1 VRTRLSTTSSPR
13 HALRRLLLAASLA
26 LLACLAL
33 PALAQAATVT
43 WNYMGDVSNDWDLG
57 ANWAGGQ
64 VPGPDDYVVIN
75 DPPPGGTARVHCPHS
90 LTLKGIDVGGLFGAV
105 TLTIDGDLTLTQGTS
120 FVRPVGLDRVTGTLT
135 NEAASTLV
143 IQGDYNDN
151 LGTDTV
157 VNYGTIIGRQDP
169 RVSVGPSL
177 GAPLYNH
184 GSVYCDSGRL
194 WLYQGGIGYPSSSF
208 GGGAGIVQMAAGAG
222 GVSGWTLQNG
232 CALLG
237 GAELQTTTAVPDGA
251 TVTCQGSN
259 VVNGGLLGPGT
270 LRVEPG
276 STLTIANNSG
286 FDAGITLD
294 NDGTVIVNTG
304 TGHQWRGGTLLD
316 NSGVLDL
323 QSNAGGLTVDL
334 TAGRARLVNTGTI
347 TSEGTGPVI
356 ELALDNN
363 GTISVPTGRLTLPAG
378 VLANYNLASKTLTGG
393 TYQVSAPGILRIDN
407 GDIATLA
414 ADVRL
419 SGAAAKIEDS
429 SGLDTL
435 RNLAAITP
443 AGAITLEA
451 GKVFSPTGSLTS
463 AGSLTIG
470 AASSLALTNGAFTQ
484 TAGTTNLAATDATL
498 VASGT
503 GAAGSLAL
511 SGGALTQAAGI
522 TNLAAMDATLLAS
535 VTGAEVTVSGGV
547 LGGLGTVSPSLS
559 SAAELSPAF
568 AGTGVL
574 SVNGPFTAA
583 ADAKLSVDIAGGAP
597 GAGYDR
603 LAVSGTASL
612 DGTLYVRT
620 APGYT
625 PDVGTSFTVL
635 TCAPRSGTFA
645 HVVALPVGSVQ
656 PAYTVVYNA
665 TDVTLIYSGSST
677 LSGTVTWTHASG
689 DAGWSWSNPLNW
701 SPERVPGPSDYV
713 VIVPDDR
720 GHIPD
725 PHLGMAG
732 IPANSTFQG
741 IDSSCGLYSTGNLTL
756 TDTNATSY
764 QRGPSSWQV
773 LGTLTNYSTIV
784 MEGVWDVQLTV
795 NYGTIIGRHTN
806 GAEYISSYPVH
817 NYGNVRAESGTLWID
832 GGGIGFASSTFGGGA
847 GTVLLEQDG
856 WTLQDGCAF
865 LGGVDLAAVATIP
878 SGATVTCQEGSNSL
892 TLGGG
897 LLGPGTLRVAPG
909 STLTLADHGSGF
921 DAGVTLDNDGTV
933 VVNVQ
938 NPYLWHGGT
947 LFDNSGLLDLQTN
960 GGGLGVDTAAGRAI
974 LLNTGTITS
983 EGAST
988 YIGLALDNRGTI
1000 SVPSGTLALQG
1011 GTTVPATGDFF
1022 GGGTGRV
1029 SFDSRHELADGARLR
1044 NFSTT
1049 SLSTLVVQPTATVTM
1064 DGTSTIYSGRIEG
1077 PGTLRLLSGATLAT
1091 SGYPTFGGSLHFDVE
1106 GTLVENSNTADST
1119 WEAGTVLDNSGTI
1132 DLQADVGINASRNNG
1147 AGTIVNTGTIM
1158 KSAGIGTSTI
1168 SLGLTNNGTISVP
1181 TGRLTLPAGVLA
1193 NYNLAS
1199 KTLTGGT
1206 YQVSAPGIL
1215 RIDNGD
1221 IATLAA
1227 DVRLSGA
1234 AAKIEDSSGL
1244 DTLRNLAAITPA
1256 GAITLEAGKVFSP
1269 TGSLTS
1275 AGSLTIGAASSLALT
1290 NGAFTQTAGT
1300 TNLAATDATLVA
1312 SGTGAAGSLALS
1324 GGALTQAAGITNLA
1338 AMDATLLASVTGAEV
1353 TVSGGVLG
1361 GLGTVSPSLSSA
1373 AELSPAFAGT
1383 GVLSV
1388 NGPFTAAADAKLS
1401 VDIAGGAPGAGYDRL
1416 AVSGTASL
1424 DGTLYVR
1431 TAPGYTPDVGTSFTV
1446 LTCAPRS
1453 GTFAHVVALPVGSVQ
1468 PAYTVV
1474 YNATDVTLIYAG
1486 LDVPKPPTVTSP
1498 NGGEDWEIGETHV
1511 VTWTAGGGSGATI
1524 AVSRDA
1530 GSTWSDIASGLTNS
1544 GSYDWTVSGAA
1555 STLAL
1560 VRVTTSAGAD
1570 ASDAVFTISAVTPK
1584 DTTPPTT
1591 SATPSG
1597 TLGQNSWYVSN
1608 VSVTLSA
1615 SDNTGGSGVNVTY
1628 YEVDGGA
1635 QQTYA
1640 APFTVSSDGIHTV
1653 TFWSTDK
1660 AGNTEVNTAAANT
1673 ITFKIDATAPSGTF
1687 LVNNGA
1693 ATTSTAAVT
1702 LGSSVSDA
1710 NPPLEMRFRDG
1721 GGSWTAWEAY
1731 APTRAWTLPA
1741 GAGTKTVEAEYR
1753 DPAGNKLA
1761 LSASIVLLAP
1771 PQPPVVTSPNGG
1783 EDWQIGTSHAVT
1795 WTPGNGSGATIAV
1808 SRDGGSTWSDVA
1820 SGLTNNGSYT
1830 WTVSGSAST
1839 QVLVRVTTSA
1849 GADASDAVFTISA
1862 VTPKDTTPPNTS
1874 VSGADGLWHNRPV
1887 PLTFKGVDELG
1898 GSGMTG
1904 GLAKTEYKLDGGAWT
1919 AGTSVTIAAPPRGA
1933 NDGVHTVSYR
1943 STDAAGNLETAKS
1956 CQVKIDTQGPSVQ
1969 ADKAC
1974 PVKRGDA
1981 ATFTYK
1987 VTDKLSPTATV
1998 TIKVRDNKGKLVA
2011 TWQVGSVATGVKNT
2025 YQTQVTLKKG
2035 SYELEFDA
2043 VDLAGNAQH
2052 KADFIKLDVK

>member
-1 VRTRLSTTSSPR
+1 
-13 HALRRLLLAASLA
+13 
-26 LLACLAL
+26 
-33 PALAQAATVT
+33 
-43 WNYMGDVSNDWDLG
+43 
-57 ANWAGGQ
+57 
-64 VPGPDDYVVIN
+64 
-75 DPPPGGTARVHCPHS
+75 
-90 LTLKGIDVGGLFGAV
+90 
-105 TLTIDGDLTLTQGTS
+105 
-120 FVRPVGLDRVTGTLT
+120 
-135 NEAASTLV
+135 
-143 IQGDYNDN
+143 
-151 LGTDTV
+151 
-157 VNYGTIIGRQDP
+157 
-169 RVSVGPSL
+169 
-177 GAPLYNH
+177 
-184 GSVYCDSGRL
+184 
-194 WLYQGGIGYPSSSF
+194 
-208 GGGAGIVQMAAGAG
+208 
-222 GVSGWTLQNG
+222 
-232 CALLG
+232 
-237 GAELQTTTAVPDGA
+237 
-251 TVTCQGSN
+251 
-259 VVNGGLLGPGT
+259 
-270 LRVEPG
+270 
-276 STLTIANNSG
+276 
-286 FDAGITLD
+286 
-294 NDGTVIVNTG
+294 
-304 TGHQWRGGTLLD
+304 
-316 NSGVLDL
+316 
-323 QSNAGGLTVDL
+323 
-334 TAGRARLVNTGTI
+334 
-347 TSEGTGPVI
+347 
-356 ELALDNN
+356 
-363 GTISVPTGRLTLPAG
+363 
-378 VLANYNLASKTLTGG
+378 
-393 TYQVSAPGILRIDN
+393 
-407 GDIATLA
+407 
-414 ADVRL
+414 
-419 SGAAAKIEDS
+419 
-429 SGLDTL
+429 
-435 RNLAAITP
+435 
-443 AGAITLEA
+443 
-451 GKVFSPTGSLTS
+451 
-463 AGSLTIG
+463 
-470 AASSLALTNGAFTQ
+470 
-484 TAGTTNLAATDATL
+484 
-498 VASGT
+498 
-503 GAAGSLAL
+503 
-511 SGGALTQAAGI
+511 
-522 TNLAAMDATLLAS
+522 MDATLLAS

-574 SVNGPFTAA
+574 SVNGPFTSV
-583 ADAKLSVDIAGGAP
+583 ADAKLYVDIAG
-597 GAGYDR
+597 
-603 LAVSGTASL
+603 STA
-612 DGTLYVRT
+612 
-620 APGYT
+620 
-625 PDVGTSFTVL
+625 
-635 TCAPRSGTFA
+635 
-645 HVVALPVGSVQ
+645 
-656 PAYTVVYNA
+656 
-665 TDVTLIYSGSST
+665 
-677 LSGTVTWTHASG
+677 
-689 DAGWSWSNPLNW
+689 
-701 SPERVPGPSDYV
+701 
-713 VIVPDDR
+713 
-720 GHIPD
+720 
-725 PHLGMAG
+725 
-732 IPANSTFQG
+732 
-741 IDSSCGLYSTGNLTL
+741 
-756 TDTNATSY
+756 
-764 QRGPSSWQV
+764 
-773 LGTLTNYSTIV
+773 
-784 MEGVWDVQLTV
+784 
-795 NYGTIIGRHTN
+795 
-806 GAEYISSYPVH
+806 
-817 NYGNVRAESGTLWID
+817 
-832 GGGIGFASSTFGGGA
+832 
-847 GTVLLEQDG
+847 
-856 WTLQDGCAF
+856 
-865 LGGVDLAAVATIP
+865 
-878 SGATVTCQEGSNSL
+878 
-892 TLGGG
+892 
-897 LLGPGTLRVAPG
+897 
-909 STLTLADHGSGF
+909 
-921 DAGVTLDNDGTV
+921 
-933 VVNVQ
+933 
-938 NPYLWHGGT
+938 
-947 LFDNSGLLDLQTN
+947 
-960 GGGLGVDTAAGRAI
+960 
-974 LLNTGTITS
+974 
-983 EGAST
+983 
-988 YIGLALDNRGTI
+988 
-1000 SVPSGTLALQG
+1000 
-1011 GTTVPATGDFF
+1011 
-1022 GGGTGRV
+1022 
-1029 SFDSRHELADGARLR
+1029 
-1044 NFSTT
+1044 
-1049 SLSTLVVQPTATVTM
+1049 
-1064 DGTSTIYSGRIEG
+1064 
-1077 PGTLRLLSGATLAT
+1077 
-1091 SGYPTFGGSLHFDVE
+1091 
-1106 GTLVENSNTADST
+1106 
-1119 WEAGTVLDNSGTI
+1119 
-1132 DLQADVGINASRNNG
+1132 
-1147 AGTIVNTGTIM
+1147 
-1158 KSAGIGTSTI
+1158 
-1168 SLGLTNNGTISVP
+1168 
-1181 TGRLTLPAGVLA
+1181 
-1193 NYNLAS
+1193 
-1199 KTLTGGT
+1199 
-1206 YQVSAPGIL
+1206 
-1215 RIDNGD
+1215 
-1221 IATLAA
+1221 
-1227 DVRLSGA
+1227 
-1234 AAKIEDSSGL
+1234 
-1244 DTLRNLAAITPA
+1244 
-1256 GAITLEAGKVFSP
+1256 
-1269 TGSLTS
+1269 
-1275 AGSLTIGAASSLALT
+1275 
-1290 NGAFTQTAGT
+1290 
-1300 TNLAATDATLVA
+1300 
-1312 SGTGAAGSLALS
+1312 
-1324 GGALTQAAGITNLA
+1324 
-1338 AMDATLLASVTGAEV
+1338 
-1353 TVSGGVLG
+1353 
-1361 GLGTVSPSLSSA
+1361 
-1373 AELSPAFAGT
+1373 
-1383 GVLSV
+1383 
-1388 NGPFTAAADAKLS
+1388 
-1401 VDIAGGAPGAGYDRL
+1401 GAGYDRL

-1498 NGGEDWEIGETHV
+1498 NGGEDWEIGETHA